1 MRRGLRSHL
10 TYANTSKQAAFA
22 LAVAGALAVG
32 LIAFPGSAGAAVPNC
47 TPPTTS
53 GNDSCVKLQ
62 VAPNN
67 PNGTNTNSRLFFR
80 FRTEFVNLGDCNAGG
95 CWHNVTLDFDD
106 DFRLNLGSFPT
117 CSVTKAYGGNQNIA
131 AVWAA
136 CGPGAGSANNA
147 YLSTQVAPTG
157 FGCAAD
163 PCVSGEAQ
171 GVAGFP
177 FNACVLIFNGPLVNN
192 QRTITLYA
200 RAPVTSSQCASSPA
214 TNTSGSVT
222 RVAKGT
228 LTTSPLTGYG
238 RRLTIANIETQLSGI
253 FMFDFNAYI
262 KRGIAFQARCPSGTS
277 PWKLRGLFVFSGTG
291 QANDTFTS
299 MQTCS

>member
-22 LAVAGALAVG
+22 LAVAGALGVG

-67 PNGTNTNSRLFFR
+67 PHATYTNSRLFFR
-80 FRTEFVNLGDCNAGG
+80 FRTEFVNFGDCNAGG

-106 DFRLNLGSFPT
+106 DFRFNLGALPT
-117 CSVTKAYGGNQNIA
+117 CSTAKADGGGQDIA

-163 PCVSGEAQ
+163 PCVSGQAQ
-171 GVAGFP
+171 GFYPGFYV
-177 FNACVLIFNGPLVNN
+177 NACVLIFNGPLNANN

-200 RAPVTSSQCASSPA
+200 RAPVTEGQCASSPA

-262 KRGIAFQARCPSGTS
+262 KRGVAFQAKCTS
-277 PWKLRGLFVFSGTG
+277 PPWKLRGLFAFSGSG

-299 MQTCS
+299 SQTCS